1 MVYGWLVEVTRG
13 LSSPP
18 FLHTHLL
25 TPLEGTNTS
34 ALRASLWLQ
43 LIGSRSLWC
52 PRCFTGDE
60 MTDWPGRAVGRWGL
74 NT

>member
-13 LSSPP
+13 LSFPP

-25 TPLEGTNTS
+25 MPLEGTNTS

-43 LIGSRSLWC
+43 LTGSPVLSGALAASR
-52 PRCFTGDE
+52 E
-60 MTDWPGRAVGRWGL
+60 MR
-74 NT
+74 